1 MASPH
6 TAGPRFVARRFAQL
20 RYVVRRHRPG
30 GLIRLVMHNAAYHIR
45 RLARQNRRSS
55 PPDGFDQ
62 EHRTDTAGNRSIA
75 SLDVIELPE
84 AQYAVHYE
92 PSSAEVVRRALG
104 KLSID
109 AAGFTFVDFGS
120 GKGKVLLAA
129 ASFPFKEVIG
139 VEFSRE
145 LHEIALSN
153 IARLRPAV
161 SRAGKVSS
169 IHCEASAFAL
179 PNGNLVCYFNNP
191 FGPPVIARVVR
202 RLVAHH
208 RDHGYQIIVIYAV
221 PRHRDI
227 FEDAVIFEILDET
240 SDTVILTT
248 RRGPAGGARARI
260 TPPTRL
266 FTSSYG
272 GLGKLPTNDDECDQ
286 HGDKD

>member
-1 MASPH
+1 M
-6 TAGPRFVARRFAQL
+6 ARRFAQL
-20 RYVVRRHRPG
+20 RYAVRRHRPG
-30 GLIRLVMHNAAYHIR
+30 GLIRLVTHNAAYHMR
-45 RLARQNRRSS
+45 RLAGQSRRS
-55 PPDGFDQ
+55 PLLDGFDQ
-62 EHRTDTAGNRSIA
+62 EHGTDTAGNRSIA

-92 PSSAEVVRRALG
+92 PSSAEVVRRALE

-120 GKGKVLLAA
+120 GKGRVLLVA

-145 LHEIALSN
+145 LHQIALSN
-153 IARLRPAV
+153 IARWRPDV
-161 SRAGKVSS
+161 SRAGEVSS

-191 FGPPVIARVVR
+191 FGPPVIARVVQ

-208 RDHGYQIIVIYAV
+208 RAHGYQIIVIYAV

-227 FEDAVIFEILDET
+227 FEDAAIFEILDDT
-240 SDTVILTT
+240 SDSVILTT
-248 RRGPAGGARARI
+248 RRGRAGSTTARL
-260 TPPTRL
+260 TPPSRL
-266 FTSSYG
+266 FTSRHG
-272 GLGKLPTNDDECDQ
+272 GLGELPTNNNECDQ

>member
-1 MASPH
+1 M
-6 TAGPRFVARRFAQL
+6 
-20 RYVVRRHRPG
+20 
-30 GLIRLVMHNAAYHIR
+30 R
-45 RLARQNRRSS
+45 RLAGQSRRS
-55 PPDGFDQ
+55 PLIDGFDQ
-62 EHRTDTAGNRSIA
+62 EHGTDTAGNRGIA

-92 PSSAEVVRRALG
+92 PSSAEVVRRALE

-120 GKGKVLLAA
+120 GKGRVLLVA

-153 IARLRPAV
+153 IARLQPAV

-169 IHCEASAFAL
+169 IHCEASAFTL
-179 PNGNLVCYFNNP
+179 PSGKLVCYFNNP
-191 FGPPVIARVVR
+191 FGPPVMARVVQ

-208 RDHGYQIIVIYAV
+208 RDHGCQIIVAYAV
-221 PRHRDI
+221 PRHRGI
-227 FEDAVIFEILDET
+227 FEDAAIFEILDET
-240 SDTVILTT
+240 SDIVILTT
-248 RRGPAGGARARI
+248 RRRAVSRAKARV
-260 TPPTRL
+260 TLPSRL
-266 FTSSYG
+266 FTSPYG
-272 GLGKLPTNDDECDQ
+272 GLGKLPTNNNECDQ